1 MTPYQNVAKAALMN
15 WNGLTEEQANQKIQ
29 TESVQELGAEPVLGD
44 LLALRDEGAFH
55 DGDAVAQLIMQL
67 ATN

>member
-1 MTPYQNVAKAALMN
+1 M
-15 WNGLTEEQANQKIQ
+15 
-29 TESVQELGAEPVLGD
+29 QELGAEPVLGD

-55 DGDAVAQLIMQL
+55 DGDAVVAQLIMQL